1 MTRFSCPLVLPTCGP
16 RSASRGRLQDERGA
30 ALIMAILIA
39 MLLTALGTVL
49 LALTTTET
57 ALSASHRYAQETRY
71 GAEAALELAIAD
83 LATTPGW
90 SSVLAAPPANRT
102 SRFADA
108 AITPRAPDGRT
119 LDLAALTIARQRES
133 DARDGPDRFGA
144 NSPQWRL
151 YLHAALSDVTPPT
164 SPVVPLYLVV
174 WVADDGLD
182 GDGDATVDANETLL
196 LHAVAY
202 GSSASRRAVES
213 TIVRRAGMVQ
223 VATWRFAGAG
233 WPYLLQLQELSM
245 SNLARSSL
253 FGTRLLTVALV
264 AGILAPALA
273 EAQQSPPLAEVAR
286 KEAERRKGMK
296 ESGKVITT
304 KDLPESARR
313 PAASSGEGTAQ
324 AQAQGTG
331 APAASGG
338 DAKPAAASAAA
349 ADASKGPAQ
358 DEQYWRN
365 RLKTAQD
372 GLARAE
378 TFSDALQSRVNALTT
393 DFANRDDPYQR
404 AKVGEDRVKAVAE
417 LEKVKG
423 EILAFRK
430 QLDDIQEEARKAG
443 VPPGWLR

>member
-1 MTRFSCPLVLPTCGP
+1 MTAG
-16 RSASRGRLQDERGA
+16 ASGVRDERGA

-57 ALSASHRYAQETRY
+57 ALSASYRYAQETRY

-83 LATTPGW
+83 LATTPDW

-119 LDLAALTIARQRES
+119 LDLAALTIARQREN
-133 DARDGPDRFGA
+133 DTRDGPDRFGA

-164 SPVVPLYLVV
+164 NPVAPLYLIA

-182 GDGDATVDANETLL
+182 GDGDPTVDANETLL

-202 GSSASRRAVES
+202 GGSASRRAIES
-213 TIVRRAGMVQ
+213 TIVRRAGKVQ
-223 VATWRFAGAG
+223 VATWRFAGAR

-253 FGTRLLTVALV
+253 FGTRLLAVALV
-264 AGILAPALA
+264 AGVLAPALA

-313 PAASSGEGTAQ
+313 PAGASGGEGTAQ
-324 AQAQGTG
+324 AQNSG

-338 DAKPAAASAAA
+338 EAKPAAANAAA

-378 TFSDALQSRVNALTT
+378 TFADALQSRVNALTT